1 MEQAYCRNP
10 YHNNLHAADVVQ
22 TCLHFLTTGGLIEA
36 TGVSPLATAGTC
48 MGAGVCDGWRWGGGW
63 W

>member
-36 TGVSPLATAGTC
+36 TGFSPLATAGTC
-48 MGAGVCDGWRWGGGW
+48 VGVGVGMGVGDGGR
-63 W
+63 